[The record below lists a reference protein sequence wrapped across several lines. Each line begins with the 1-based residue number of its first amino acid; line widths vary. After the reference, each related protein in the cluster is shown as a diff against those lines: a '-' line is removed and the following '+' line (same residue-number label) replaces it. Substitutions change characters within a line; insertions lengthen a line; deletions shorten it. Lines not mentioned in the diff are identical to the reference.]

1 LEAFHGV
8 AILTSNLESSID
20 PALSRRLSFEL
31 RFPFP
36 DEEQRAEIWRRML
49 PAELPVLDDID
60 FAALATRFEL
70 AGGHIRNIVLRA
82 AYLAA
87 SDGSDA
93 LGMAHLMRAAEYE
106 YRDHGMLIA
115 RGRLSK

>member
-1 LEAFHGV
+1 V
-8 AILTSNLESSID
+8 AE
-20 PALSRRLSFEL
+20 
-31 RFPFP
+31 
-36 DEEQRAEIWRRML
+36 
-49 PAELPVLDDID
+49 DID
-60 FAALATRFEL
+60 FVELARRFEL

-87 SDGSDA
+87 SDAADA
-93 LGMAHLMRAAEYE
+93 LGMAHLLRAAEYE